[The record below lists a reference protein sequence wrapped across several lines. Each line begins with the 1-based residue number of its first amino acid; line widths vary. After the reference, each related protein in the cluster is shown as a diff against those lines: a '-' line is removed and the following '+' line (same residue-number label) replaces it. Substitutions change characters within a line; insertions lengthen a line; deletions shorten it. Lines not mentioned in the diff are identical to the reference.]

1 VSFLLR
7 LTLTLLILLNSSSLK
22 SQTDWQNCCRGYEE
36 GYKKGYSYPD
46 LYLSNTVAPAPCN
59 CVGIIGAL
67 TYEVGYIK
75 GYEEGRQAKARF
87 IQNQSTPSQP
97 QTSRPKFQT
106 HEYISPGY
114 PSTYS
119 SSSNI
124 NKDGLSY
131 KIASK
136 IVLGFFNFFSEERFM
151 ISSQLRGYGG
161 SAFEVKRSIGNA
173 FKLSTGISTYGQNL
187 LTGVMIGVDYNFHDP
202 LPYPFA
208 SRFTH
213 VINPTLGVACYMNNF
228 KKPMSVCG
236 SVGLEWWLKKK
247 TGGIG
252 LSTKYIYGTQKT
264 NMIQVGLA
272 MRWGKLN

>member
-1 VSFLLR
+1 VSLLLR
-7 LTLTLLILLNSSSLK
+7 LTLTLSILLNSSSLK

-106 HEYISPGY
+106 NEYISPGY

-124 NKDGLSY
+124 NKNGLGY
-131 KIASK
+131 KMF
-136 IVLGFFNFFSEERFM
+136 VGFFSFFNEQRYMINSHIGQPNGGAIEFKHNF
-151 ISSQLRGYGG
+151 
-161 SAFEVKRSIGNA
+161 KNA
-173 FKLSTGISTYGQNL
+173 IKLSTGISSYSRN
-187 LTGVMIGVDYNFHDP
+187 LTGISVGVDYNFNDP
-202 LPYPFA
+202 PPKPFA
-208 SRFTH
+208 YRMTH
-213 VINPTLGVACYMNNF
+213 VINPTLGVTCYMKNF
-228 KKPMSVCG
+228 KNPMAVCG

-247 TGGIG
+247 TGGFG

-264 NMIQVGLA
+264 NMIQTGLA
-272 MRWGKLN
+272 LRW